1 MMTSKS
7 ISKVLAGISIALLC
21 ASCNS
26 PEQQTITILHTNDT
40 HSQVEPIE
48 AGKRDANCAGYARR
62 MGFIE
67 RERQADPDLILVD
80 AGDFSQGTPYF
91 NFYHGRIEM
100 DALNRMGYDAA
111 TLGNHEFDYGLDTLA
126 VILRMAQF
134 PIVCANYDVR
144 NTPLDGLVK
153 PYTILLKKGLRIGVF
168 GIGVNPHSLIATKNF
183 APVRYLDPVTSAQE
197 IATLLRHDKHCDVV
211 ICLSHQGT
219 NHAVDGQVSDVELAA
234 ATRDI
239 DVIIGAHTHK
249 VVENLHIANL
259 DGDSV
264 LLAQTGKS
272 GARIGKITLTVT
284 Q

>member
-1 MMTSKS
+1 MMTFKS
-7 ISKVLAGISIALLC
+7 ISKALAGVCVAFLC
-21 ASCNS
+21 LSCDNHK
-26 PEQQTITILHTNDT
+26 QQTVTILHTNDT

-67 RERQADPDLILVD
+67 RERQADPDLILLD

-100 DALNRMGYDAA
+100 DALNRMGYDAGM
-111 TLGNHEFDYGLDTLA
+111 LGNHEFDYGLDTLA
-126 VILRMAQF
+126 EILRMAQF
-134 PIVCANYDVR
+134 SIVCANYDVQD
-144 NTPLDGLVK
+144 TPLEGLVK
-153 PYTILLKKGLRIGVF
+153 PYTILHRKGLRIGVF
-168 GIGVNPHSLIATKNF
+168 GIGVNPNSLIAAKNF
-183 APVRYLDPVTSAQE
+183 APVRYLDPLISAQE
-197 IATLLRHDKHCDVV
+197 TATLLRRDKHCDVV

-219 NHAVDGQVSDVELAA
+219 NHAVDGQLSDAELAA

-272 GARIGKITLTVT
+272 GARIGKITLTVGE
-284 Q
+284 

>member
-7 ISKVLAGISIALLC
+7 ISKALAGVFVLLLC

-26 PEQQTITILHTNDT
+26 PKQQTITILHTNDT

-67 RERQADPDLILVD
+67 RERQADPDLILLD

-100 DALNRMGYDAA
+100 DALNRMGYDAGM
-111 TLGNHEFDYGLDTLA
+111 LGNHEFDYGLDTLA
-126 VILRMAQF
+126 EILRMAQF

-144 NTPLDGLVK
+144 NTPLEGLVQ
-153 PYTILLKKGLRIGVF
+153 PYTILRKKGLRIGVF
-168 GIGVNPHSLIATKNF
+168 GIGVNPNSLIAAKNF
-183 APVRYLDPVTSAQE
+183 APVRYLDPIASAQE
-197 IATLLRHDKHCDVV
+197 TATLLRHDKHCDVV

-219 NHAVDGQVSDVELAA
+219 NHAVDGQLSDAELAA

-272 GARIGKITLTVT
+272 GARIGKITLTVGE
-284 Q
+284 